1 MPFKT
6 LWRTTTFRLT
16 VLYGVIFAVGTVA
29 LLGMVYAQSVG
40 YLTRR
45 VDGIL
50 NTEADGLV
58 HSPVPGLRERLIEDL
73 TLNGSTTNIFAL
85 FSADGRYL
93 AGNLDSLPAG
103 LQAGGSPVEV
113 APRRDFPANARL
125 IERRLPSGEL
135 LVVGRDVNQLR
146 EMRAIIGSALG
157 WSGITI
163 ILAGLTLAVLLSVRP
178 LRRLRTLQLAGAAI
192 AAGDLTR
199 RMPTSDRLD
208 ELDMFASTVN
218 RMMDQVEILMSEVK
232 GATDVIAH
240 DLLTPLTRART
251 RLSRMPQSTQPGY
264 EELDVAIDE
273 IDDVLERF
281 RAILRMSQLDSRDRR
296 AGFSLIDLNDV
307 LASVADLYEPVAEAA
322 GIELLTTRAEV
333 EPVLADPK
341 LLVEAVSNLVD
352 NAIKFSPSGGKVHIE
367 IGGGEAATPRIIVA
381 DDGPGIGLAERTAVL
396 QRFRR
401 AERNSIVPGFGIG
414 LSVVAAIARLHG
426 FELSLQDAAPGL
438 RAVIDC
444 RRHKPG

>member
-199 RMPTSDRLD
+199 RMPTSDRED

-264 EELDVAIDE
+264 EELDLAIDE

-367 IGGGEAATPRIIVA
+367 IGGGDAATPRIIVA

-401 AERNSIVPGFGIG
+401 AERNSLVPGFGIG

>member
-264 EELDVAIDE
+264 EELDLAIDE

>member
-163 ILAGLTLAVLLSVRP
+163 ILAGLTLALLLSVRP

-264 EELDVAIDE
+264 EELDLAIDE

>member
-199 RMPTSDRLD
+199 RMPTSDRED

-264 EELDVAIDE
+264 EELDLAIDE